1 MQKRIYII
9 SGEASGDL
17 HGANVMKELYAAQ
30 PDLNIRFWGGDKM
43 AAVGGGMAKHIK
55 ELAFMG
61 FVEVLMN
68 IRTILRNMKFCK
80 KDILEFKPDA
90 LLLIDYPGFNLRI
103 AEWAKKNNIKVYYY
117 ISPTVWAWKEKR
129 VEKIRRDVYKLFVI
143 LPFEKPFYA
152 KHHIDVEYVGHPLLD
167 EIRAYQKEEQ
177 APLKLSVND
186 KPFVA
191 LLPGS
196 RVQELKTKLPVM
208 LSLIDK
214 YPEYHFVIAGAP
226 NMDEHIYREI
236 IGNKEVSIVFGQTY
250 TLLKNSALAVVT
262 SGTATLETALF
273 GVPQVVCYIGN
284 AISYKIAKR
293 LVNIKYIS
301 LPNLILD
308 RELVTELIQDD
319 CNIDRL
325 QSEFEQLLPGKAKRQ
340 IIEEGYAKI
349 SQMLALDD
357 ESESGIHGAS
367 AKVAHYLLKTI

>member
-1 MQKRIYII
+1 MAKRIYIV

-17 HGANVMKELYAAQ
+17 HGANVMKQLLTSQ

-43 AAVGGGMAKHIK
+43 QAVGGVMAKHIR

-80 KDILEFKPDA
+80 QDILDFKPDA

-129 VEKIRRDVYKLFVI
+129 VENIRRDVYKLFVI

-152 KHHIDVEYVGHPLLD
+152 KHNVDVEYVGHPLLD
-167 EIRAYQKEEQ
+167 EIRNYQAEEQ
-177 APLKLSVND
+177 APLNITTD
-186 KPFVA
+186 KPIVA

-196 RVQELKTKLPVM
+196 RTQELKTKLPVM
-208 LSLIDK
+208 LSLVDK
-214 YPEYHFVIAGAP
+214 YPQYHFVIAGAP
-226 NMDEHIYREI
+226 NMNQSTYEEI
-236 IGNKEVSIVFGQTY
+236 IGGKEVSIVFGQTY
-250 TLLKNSALAVVT
+250 TLLKQSELAVVT

-284 AISYKIAKR
+284 SVSYQIAKR
-293 LVNIKYIS
+293 LVSVKYIS

-308 RELVTELIQDD
+308 RELVTELIQND
-319 CNIDRL
+319 CTIERL
-325 QSEFEQLLPGKAKRQ
+325 QHEFEQLLPGKEKRRS
-340 IIEEGYAKI
+340 IDEGYAEI
-349 SQMLALDD
+349 SALLSLHDQSN
-357 ESESGIHGAS
+357 EGEPHGAS
-367 AKVAHYLLKTI
+367 AKVAQYLLKTI

>member
-1 MQKRIYII
+1 MSKRIYII

-17 HGANVMKELYAAQ
+17 HGANVMKELYAMQ

-43 AAVGGGMAKHIK
+43 AAVGGVMAKHIK

-177 APLKLSVND
+177 APLKLNTNG
-186 KPFVA
+186 KPIVA

-208 LSLIDK
+208 LPLIDK

-226 NMDEHIYREI
+226 NMDESVYRDI
-236 IGNKEVSIVFGQTY
+236 IGKKDVSIVFGQTY

-308 RELVTELIQDD
+308 QDLVTELIQDD
-319 CNIDRL
+319 CNIERL
-325 QSEFEQLLPGKAKRQ
+325 QSEFEQLLPGHAKRES
-340 IIEEGYAKI
+340 IEEGYVKI
-349 SQMLALDD
+349 SKMLALDD
-357 ESESGIHGAS
+357 QSDSGIHGAS
-367 AKVAHYLLKTI
+367 AKVAQYLLKTI